1 MKNWKEFGMN
11 TTSLKKNRTDVIV
24 VGGGAAGLLA
34 AGVAANQGR
43 SVLVLEKM
51 ERPAKKLLITGK
63 GRCNVCNNCT
73 RDEFMAAVRA
83 NPQFLYSAY
92 SAFDAGEVMAFFEEL
107 GVRLKTERGGRV
119 FPASD
124 RAADIADA
132 LLRFANRA
140 GVKTATGR
148 VSKLLIADGAIQGV
162 VTENGEQYAA
172 ESVLLATGGLSY
184 PRTGS
189 TGDGYALA
197 ESAGHKIIP
206 TQPSLIPVVTEE
218 QWCKEAMGLSL
229 KNVILRVRQNGAKAP
244 VYEELGEMLFTHFG
258 VSGPLV
264 LSASAHMR
272 GELSA
277 YKMEIDL
284 KPGLTLAQLD
294 ARILRDFS
302 ENINKNFF
310 NSLGALLPRKLIPIV
325 VRLSGIDGEA
335 KTHQITKEQR
345 AGFAALIKGLPLT
358 PREFR
363 PVDEAVVTAGG
374 VDVKDVNPKTM
385 ESKLTK
391 GLFFAGELLD
401 LDAYTGGYN
410 LQIAFSTGYLAGQNV

>member
-1 MKNWKEFGMN
+1 
-11 TTSLKKNRTDVIV
+11 
-24 VGGGAAGLLA
+24 
-34 AGVAANQGR
+34 
-43 SVLVLEKM
+43 VLVLEKM

-73 RDEFMAAVRA
+73 RDEFLAAVHA
-83 NPQFLYSAY
+83 NPRFLYSAY
-92 SAFDAGEVMAFFEEL
+92 SAFGAGEVMSFFEEL

-124 RAADIADA
+124 RASDIADA

-148 VSKLLIADGAIQGV
+148 CSELVIQDGAIQGV
-162 VTENGEQYAA
+162 ITESGEEYAV

-197 ESAGHKIIP
+197 EAAGHKIVP
-206 TQPSLIPVVTEE
+206 VQPSLIPVVTVEG
-218 QWCKEAMGLSL
+218 WCKDAMGLSL
-229 KNVILRVRQNGAKAP
+229 KNVTLRVWKEGAKAP

-272 GELSA
+272 GDLSS
-277 YKMEIDL
+277 YRMEIDL
-284 KPGLTLAQLD
+284 KPGLSMVQLD
-294 ARILRDFS
+294 ARILRDFT
-302 ENINKNFF
+302 ENSNKDFF

-325 VRLSGIDGEA
+325 VRLSGIDGTA
-335 KTHQITKEQR
+335 KTHQITREQR
-345 AGFAALIKGLPLT
+345 AGFAALLKGLTIHPK
-358 PREFR
+358 EFR
-363 PVDEAVVTAGG
+363 PIDEAVVTAGG

-385 ESKLTK
+385 ESKLTS
-391 GLFFAGELLD
+391 GLYFAGELLD

-410 LQIAFSTGYLAGQNV
+410 LQIAFSTGYLAGENL